1 MANNATLTQGK
12 FAMLGNGSWGTALA
26 IHLAKQGHAV
36 SLWGREEDLTAT
48 LIKERVNTRYLPG
61 IKLPDGIEIQPD
73 LTAALSESKQI
84 IVAVPSHAFASLLK
98 TIKPHWTS
106 AHRLLWVTKGLDAT
120 SSEFL
125 HTIAAEILG
134 HEVPMAILS
143 GPSFAKEVAIGLPTA
158 VVVATTNGDW
168 GNDLVQAFAG
178 PQFRVYP
185 SSDLIGI
192 QVGSVLKNII
202 AVAAGIGDALGF
214 GANARAALIARGMA
228 EMIRFGEKMGA
239 QRETL
244 IGLAGCGDMILTC
257 TDNQSR
263 NRRFGLA
270 LGSGKTQDEAV
281 AEIGQVVEAIHNIDQ
296 IHELALKKGIEMP
309 ISEAVYGVL
318 HQVTTP
324 ETAVETLFS
333 RPSKAEYSLA
343 NWNKIV

>member
-1 MANNATLTQGK
+1 M

-26 IHLAKQGHAV
+26 IHLAKQGHPV
-36 SLWGREEDLTAT
+36 SLWGREEDLTAI
-48 LIKERVNTRYLPG
+48 LIEQRINTRYLPG
-61 IKLPDGIEIQPD
+61 VKLPDGIEIQSD
-73 LTAALSESKQI
+73 LIAAMSQSKSI
-84 IVAVPSHAFASLLK
+84 IVAVPSHAFASLLN
-98 TIKPHWTS
+98 TIKPYWTPE
-106 AHRLLWVTKGLDAT
+106 HRLLWVTKGLDADT
-120 SSEFL
+120 GAFL
-125 HTIAAEILG
+125 HTIAARILG
-134 HEVPMAILS
+134 PEVPMAILS

-158 VVVATTNGDW
+158 VVVATTNAAW
-168 GNDLVQAFAG
+168 GIDLINAFSG

-214 GANARAALIARGMA
+214 GANARAALIARGLA
-228 EMIRFGEKMGA
+228 EMIRFGEQLGA
-239 QRETL
+239 QRDTL

-270 LGSGKTQDEAV
+270 LGSGKTQEQAV

-296 IHELALKKGIEMP
+296 VHELAVKKGIEMP
-309 ISEAVYGVL
+309 IAEAVYGVL
-318 HQVTTP
+318 HQLTTP
-324 ETAVETLFS
+324 ETAVDALFS
-333 RPSKAEYSLA
+333 RPTKAEYSLA